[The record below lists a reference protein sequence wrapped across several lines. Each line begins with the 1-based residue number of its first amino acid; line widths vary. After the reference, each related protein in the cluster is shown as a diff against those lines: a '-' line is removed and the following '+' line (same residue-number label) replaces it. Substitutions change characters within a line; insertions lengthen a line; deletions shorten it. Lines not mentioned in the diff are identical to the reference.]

1 MSFQTISDV
10 YSKAIP
16 ISKITTSKTT
26 TTTKPL
32 VKPIVPGCL
41 PVFDAYPLP
50 KVPPEV
56 QRLKVEM
63 NAVIENLYKSN
74 EFKVCFLQFAMILW
88 K

>member
-10 YSKAIP
+10 YSKAIS
-16 ISKITTSKTT
+16 ISRATAVKTT

-32 VKPIVPGCL
+32 VRPIVPGCL

-56 QRLKVEM
+56 QKLKVEM
-63 NAVIENLYKSN
+63 NAAIDNLYKSH
-74 EFKVCFLQFAMILW
+74 EFKVYASYTLL
-88 K
+88 